1 MNIKTTNAQSKQ
13 TKIFVCFLHFQANLR
28 LRLGYPLMS
37 LKSNLKTS
45 GHSHR
50 QAKDRLGHSRGE
62 TDRQTAGSE
71 KERDRLK
78 TDRETV
84 GERERRAE
92 DRLEH
97 SRGETDRQLGER
109 QRLKTDR
116 ETVGERERQRQ
127 AEDKQ
132 GERERQ
138 TGSRQTGRWWET
150 ERQRQA
156 EDKQGDST
164 EGETDR

>member
-1 MNIKTTNAQSKQ
+1 M
-13 TKIFVCFLHFQANLR
+13 R

-37 LKSNLKTS
+37 LKSNLKTW

-50 QAKDRLGHSRGE
+50 QAEDRLGHSRGE

-84 GERERRAE
+84 EERERQAE

-97 SRGETDRQLGER
+97 SSGERDRQ
-109 QRLKTDR
+109 TD
-116 ETVGERERQRQ
+116 
-127 AEDKQ
+127 
-132 GERERQ
+132 
-138 TGSRQTGRWWET
+138 SWE
-150 ERQRQA
+150 
-156 EDKQGDST
+156 K
-164 EGETDR
+164 DRG